1 VALELASRELGLNMT
16 PRPSRLMTP
25 RPSRLYLGH
34 GHPTL
39 DPNAARAAP
48 LCQLWTC
55 QTRAPKSHAHGVRH
69 GVGRDCRGCLRA
81 YAYTTSTVP
90 VTWGRPVTTPPARAS
105 TSRSAP
111 SQAPQERA
119 PNATSQR
126 RWGGSTPNH
135 PAALRSGMRMGFETP
150 EQHHGT
156 HSQASGRGRKFHS
169 VVCEGATWHKL

>member
-1 VALELASRELGLNMT
+1 MT

-25 RPSRLYLGH
+25 RPSRLMTPRPTCLHLGS

-39 DPNAARAAP
+39 DSNAARAAP

-55 QTRAPKSHAHGVRH
+55 QTRAPKSQAHGSR
-69 GVGRDCRGCLRA
+69 RWSRLPRA
-81 YAYTTSTVP
+81 YAYPTSTVP
-90 VTWGRPVTTPPARAS
+90 GTRGRLVTTPPDRAS

-111 SQAPQERA
+111 SQAPRERA

-126 RWGGSTPNH
+126 RWGGSTPNQ

-150 EQHHGT
+150 EQHHAT
-156 HSQASGRGRKFHS
+156 HSQSKRERTQVHTIYILCTRDRQIALTK
-169 VVCEGATWHKL
+169 TQ